1 MEKMK
6 SCGNCAEACGIEGKN
21 EVVGCKEDG
30 KLHNAQEQKACF
42 YVNDCDTCVHKYM
55 YRGDVE
61 ACHRRDAGLD
71 CQYKEREVW
80 ICHTCEKEV
89 YRDEMEYTRDCHG
102 IIFRMVCWDCYRRL
116 MAKGYDGEYYDEAD
130 EQIEDDY

>member
-6 SCGNCAEACGIEGKN
+6 NCGNCAAACGIEGKN

-30 KLHNAQEQKACF
+30 KLHNAQEQNTCF
-42 YVNDCDTCVHKYM
+42 YVKDCDTCVH
-55 YRGDVE
+55 
-61 ACHRRDAGLD
+61 
-71 CQYKEREVW
+71 
-80 ICHTCEKEV
+80 
-89 YRDEMEYTRDCHG
+89 CHG
-102 IIFRMVCWDCYRRL
+102 ITFRLVCWDCYKRL